1 MSILDSG
8 TIFII
13 SRDTV
18 KGKKFVVWRLSDL
31 SSQTAVV
38 SLFLFGQV
46 YQEHWK
52 IPQGHV
58 VGLLNANI
66 MPNREVS
73 GCGKEWVWLVSV
85 VRGVSGCG

>member
-1 MSILDSG
+1 MI
-8 TIFII
+8 IFLTF
-13 SRDTV
+13 RDTV
-18 KGKKFVVWRLSDL
+18 KGKKFVIWRLSDL

-38 SLFLFGQV
+38 SLFLFGQA

-73 GCGKEWVWLVSV
+73 RDGYNIKC
-85 VRGVSGCG
+85 